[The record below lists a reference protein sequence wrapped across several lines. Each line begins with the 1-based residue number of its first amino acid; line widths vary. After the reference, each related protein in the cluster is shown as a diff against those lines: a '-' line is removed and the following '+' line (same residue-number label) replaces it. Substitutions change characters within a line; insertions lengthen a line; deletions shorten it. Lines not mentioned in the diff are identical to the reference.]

1 MNLKEWLE
9 DYELSKLADDKS
21 IDNKSKILFILE
33 IEYNHL
39 EITQNNIIK
48 SNEEMLK
55 YLPDDEISKES
66 REININFFNKNIKR
80 MIEIKEKISL
90 LTSSKHEICN
100 KTLPSIQNNNINNN
114 LINNK
119 NEKNSNI
126 KNDIIKEIEL

>member
-39 EITQNNIIK
+39 EITQYNIIK

-66 REININFFNKNIKR
+66 REINIKFFNKNLKR

>member
-66 REININFFNKNIKR
+66 REINIKFFNKNLKR

>member
-1 MNLKEWLE
+1 
-9 DYELSKLADDKS
+9 
-21 IDNKSKILFILE
+21 
-33 IEYNHL
+33 
-39 EITQNNIIK
+39 
-48 SNEEMLK
+48 
-55 YLPDDEISKES
+55 
-66 REININFFNKNIKR
+66 

-90 LTSSKHEICN
+90 LTNSKHEICN

>member
-39 EITQNNIIK
+39 ETIQNNIIK

-55 YLPDDEISKES
+55 YLPNDEITKES
-66 REININFFNKNIKR
+66 IEININIFNKNIKR
-80 MIEIKEKISL
+80 MIEIKEKMSL
-90 LTSSKHEICN
+90 LTYSKHDICQ
-100 KTLPSIQNNNINNN
+100 KKLPSYPIDMNIN
-114 LINNK
+114 IKEEKISNK
-119 NEKNSNI
+119 ENE
-126 KNDIIKEIEL
+126 IIKEIEL